1 MTDARRSWIEEQ
13 QGIRVKEAVETFP
26 HPVMVDF
33 YELNVSLIS
42 ILLILK

>member
-13 QGIRVKEAVETFP
+13 QGMCVKKAVEIFP